1 VNHDDHRVRS
11 MVGEAGVAGRRP
23 VVSVSAAGDPEAVV
37 AVSGLRSDAA
47 GSAFALEIRSP
58 LPRVGG
64 GVVPAGAVPLVLP
77 VLGVH
82 QVANAALAAVV
93 ALLAGGTPT
102 GVTESAAEQ
111 APIRRRME
119 VVRHG
124 SPTVLD
130 DTVGNPRALEAVFE
144 SIRAIPHGELRIA
157 FGIRGS
163 RGTGI
168 NRRLAVT
175 LARSLEAVGRP
186 VRLVVTASEDTAGP
200 RDRVRPEEREAVLGA
215 LREGGVAFIYEATL
229 AEAVRRILEASS
241 DEDLVLLLGAQGM
254 DRAAEIARG
263 VLGTGD

>member
-1 VNHDDHRVRS
+1 
-11 MVGEAGVAGRRP
+11 
-23 VVSVSAAGDPEAVV
+23 
-37 AVSGLRSDAA
+37 
-47 GSAFALEIRSP
+47 
-58 LPRVGG
+58 
-64 GVVPAGAVPLVLP
+64 VLP

-93 ALLAGGTPT
+93 ALLAGGTPM

-119 VVRHG
+119 VVRHS
-124 SPTVLD
+124 SPIVLD

-144 SIRAIPHGELRIA
+144 SIRAIPHGGLRIA
-157 FGIRGS
+157 FGVRGS
-163 RGTGI
+163 RGPGI

-175 LARSLEAVGRP
+175 LARSLKASGRP
-186 VRLVVTASEDTAGP
+186 ARLVVTASEDAAGP

-215 LREGGVAFIYEATL
+215 LREGGVAFSYEATL